1 MTLSPENL
9 SGTAEAGSPVVLP
22 VALLITD
29 ARSFAEGLRKLAGH
43 GDVSVDVSGLR
54 DIDTAG
60 LQLLLATR
68 IATEAAGHEFRWLGE
83 SAGLRAAASATGLTQ
98 ALGLAA

>member
-1 MTLSPENL
+1 MSRSPEKL
-9 SGTAEAGSPVVLP
+9 DETPTAGMPVVLP

-29 ARSFAEGLRKLAGH
+29 ARSFAEGLRQAVAQ
-43 GDVSVDVSGLR
+43 GDVSVDASGLR

-68 IATEAAGHEFRWLGE
+68 LATLAAGREFSWVAE
-83 SAGLRAAASATGLTQ
+83 SPGLRTAATAIGLTQ

>member
-1 MTLSPENL
+1 MSPSPENL
-9 SGTAEAGSPVVLP
+9 SETPAAGMPIVLP

-29 ARSFAEGLRKLAGH
+29 ARSFAEGLRQAVAH
-43 GDVSVDVSGLR
+43 GDVSVDASGLR

-68 IATEAAGHEFRWLGE
+68 LAAIAAGHEFRWVAE
-83 SAGLRAAASATGLTQ
+83 STGLRTAATAIGLTQ